1 MQLNKPFT
9 DQEYADFAVYCNEN
23 KYEII
28 DKGEYL
34 EAVPTIQTAAE
45 KASDIRK
52 QRKDLINF
60 IKWRV
65 ERYKTQKKLG
75 IETADN
81 EETYIQILQYL
92 QYLRDIP
99 LNDDFPDVTLLSFE
113 EWQQENAQTPDNS
126 EEN

>member
-28 DKGEYL
+28 DQGEYL
-34 EAVPTIQTAAE
+34 EAVPTVQTAAE

-65 ERYKTQKKLG
+65 ERYKTQKRLG
-75 IETADN
+75 VATADS

-99 LNDDFPDVTLLSFE
+99 LNNEFPDVTLLSFE
-113 EWQQENAQTPDNS
+113 EWQQQNQPQS
-126 EEN
+126 ETSED